1 MHEMFNFLQKE
12 HKTMVFIEE
21 THWMIGWQINHGH
34 SPKGEKVF
42 TNRMLACTSF
52 SALAA
57 ITSSGHAYTLVVK
70 GSVTGDVF
78 LSIIIHLLQFYESR
92 HSSEQGVFYMD
103 NAPIHKQNELK
114 QLFDANDHI
123 LFFAP
128 SYSAEMNPIEF
139 LFSSWKCKA
148 DMMLKGR

>member
-1 MHEMFNFLQKE
+1 
-12 HKTMVFIEE
+12 
-21 THWMIGWQINHGH
+21 
-34 SPKGEKVF
+34 
-42 TNRMLACTSF
+42 
-52 SALAA
+52 
-57 ITSSGHAYTLVVK
+57 
-70 GSVTGDVF
+70 
-78 LSIIIHLLQFYESR
+78 
-92 HSSEQGVFYMD
+92 MD

-148 DMMLKGR
+148 DMMLKGRELNERVIRNAIEASFRDITPISIRSLVHHVVERVYPKVFNGDTI

>member
-52 SALAA
+52 LALAA

-78 LSIIIHLLQFYESR
+78 
-92 HSSEQGVFYMD
+92 
-103 NAPIHKQNELK
+103 
-114 QLFDANDHI
+114 
-123 LFFAP
+123 
-128 SYSAEMNPIEF
+128 
-139 LFSSWKCKA
+139 
-148 DMMLKGR
+148 